1 MNTISTIFGVFI
13 LVNGILN
20 LFFGNDPILGLVFV
34 FISSVYFNSTNELIK
49 HQLNLTINPRV
60 KLVLA
65 VTAVWIVLAVGA
77 VAEGFVF

>member
-13 LVNGILN
+13 LAHGILN
-20 LFFGNDPILGLVFV
+20 LFFGNDPILGLIFV
-34 FISSVYFNSTNELIK
+34 SISSVYFKAANELIK

-60 KLVLA
+60 KLILA